1 MKKIIL
7 YLIVVLNVT
16 TILSQTKNDIL
27 NLNNPNLELL
37 DSLLFKE
44 AMIQRKLNNK
54 RVIEKDYIC
63 GLAAKYQSE
72 YMSYYNSF
80 SHENTNEFKGVLL
93 KEHYERFEFF
103 KKKTN
108 SKVKYRTFH
117 EILTMMNGLGTTE
130 YIGLVSKTYENYAQ
144 VLIGYFMTSKS
155 HKSALLYD
163 VDSGKMVCNFKTHYN
178 QKTKSLYVTGFY
190 SFVGK

>member
-7 YLIVVLNVT
+7 SLIFVINIT
-16 TILSQTKNDIL
+16 TIQSQTKNDVL

-44 AMIQRKLNNK
+44 AMIQRKLHNK

-93 KEHYERFEFF
+93 KEHYERFEYF

-178 QKTKSLYVTGFY
+178 QKSKSLYVTGFY